1 MLGLYWRIGRLLE
14 KLGMSEGKAFTIQ
27 NKIYK
32 FEDWLFRNPITI
44 LCITLPDNIADNKWH
59 NCEASFDNVKF
70 ANKSGIWRKTIVFS
84 VKAKVN
90 D

>member
-1 MLGLYWRIGRLLE
+1 MLGFSWYVGRFLE

-32 FEDWLFRNPITI
+32 FEDWLFRHPITI
-44 LCITLPDNIADNKWH
+44 LWITIPDEAIDNKWH

-70 ANKSGIWRKTIVFS
+70 ANKSGVWRKTVVFM
-84 VKAKVN
+84 VKAKVEK
-90 D
+90 